1 MPLLSRASAAG
12 GLAMVACVNPQPD
25 DYDETISILSNA
37 SLASKIR
44 EISNMGR
51 AAALPA
57 AVSSAAPAVASSSSL
72 FKPTESSQHHASALA
87 EKKETAMHKFLRKK
101 APVASD
107 SAVGA
112 NAAAVPQQSLLSK
125 LSSQVG
131 WGKKAVP
138 SAAANAVIHAN
149 NKSSRSSTCTV
160 DLPPSRMSSVDELS
174 KDEVSDLMTEINELK
189 RENEELR
196 GNQLSRESEIRLEV
210 AAEMASSTRN
220 LLDQIEELQSKLY
233 SQSVGDVARSVKKA
247 RKRQIEISKDQN
259 ARDLTVIEEEMET
272 MKAKYESEI
281 LDLKEKLK
289 SYEIA
294 LREQHKELR
303 ERSPLAIV
311 DANSKNTNSAS
322 PSSNS
327 KQVGSKRKSVE
338 LSLDIVTDSHPFKKS
353 GPPPVNNENRG
364 PPSIFPTVDKS
375 PKFNSSAF
383 RMLRSQIGT
392 AKVN

>member
-1 MPLLSRASAAG
+1 MA
-12 GLAMVACVNPQPD
+12 
-25 DYDETISILSNA
+25 
-37 SLASKIR
+37 
-44 EISNMGR
+44 
-51 AAALPA
+51 
-57 AVSSAAPAVASSSSL
+57 
-72 FKPTESSQHHASALA
+72 
-87 EKKETAMHKFLRKK
+87 
-101 APVASD
+101 
-107 SAVGA
+107 
-112 NAAAVPQQSLLSK
+112 
-125 LSSQVG
+125 
-131 WGKKAVP
+131 
-138 SAAANAVIHAN
+138 
-149 NKSSRSSTCTV
+149 
-160 DLPPSRMSSVDELS
+160 
-174 KDEVSDLMTEINELK
+174 EINELK

-272 MKAKYESEI
+272 MKTKYESEI